1 MRKIPQTVRAQS
13 ASFIVPVYSSVFLQS
28 PYEIPVP
35 VNTALMLFPVFYIP
49 IICRYRNTQLFFE
62 KKLEDI
68 VILYSNIAT

>member
-1 MRKIPQTVRAQS
+1 VRAQS

-35 VNTALMLFPVFYIP
+35 VNTALMLFPVFYTN
-49 IICRYRNTQLFFE
+49 ICRYRNAQLFFE